1 MKALTVR
8 QPRATLI
15 ALGVKTIETRSW
27 RAPASLIGQRIA
39 IHAGKHR
46 LPPGGTAI
54 GGWCIAYDRIA
65 DECGEMWRRPA
76 GERVVLPL
84 GAIVATA
91 TLTECVLMVSEGG
104 LSDVPL
110 SKSANLIAIAGPACP
125 VQPCLNWLSPHWLH
139 HRVIDKDRSPRL
151 YDQFPYGDFRPGRW
165 AWMLDDIKPCDPV
178 PAKGKQGVWEWLP

>member
-1 MKALTVR
+1 MKALTLH
-8 QPRATLI
+8 QPWATLI

-91 TLTECVLMVSEGG
+91 TLTDCLPMVNYTDE
-104 LSDVPL
+104 
-110 SKSANLIAIAGPACP
+110 AGD
-125 VQPCLNWLSPHWLH
+125 
-139 HRVIDKDRSPRL
+139 HRRCVIDWGHWNHNTPADPQLWMLDRDDDRL
-151 YDQFPYGDFRPGRW
+151 SRNVEDQRPYGDFRPGRW
-165 AWMLDDIKPCDPV
+165 AWMLDDITPCDPV
-178 PAKGKQGVWEWLP
+178 LAKGKQGVWEWLP